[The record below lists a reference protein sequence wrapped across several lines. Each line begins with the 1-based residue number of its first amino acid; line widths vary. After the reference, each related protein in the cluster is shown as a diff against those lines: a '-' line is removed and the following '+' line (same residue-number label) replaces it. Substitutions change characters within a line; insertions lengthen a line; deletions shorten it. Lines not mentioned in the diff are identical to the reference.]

1 MDDIFILMVG
11 SGVSAIA
18 IASALL
24 AVIAKDYPNES
35 SP

>member
-11 SGVSAIA
+11 CGVSAIA

-24 AVIAKDYPNES
+24 LAIAKDYPNETRS
-35 SP
+35 